1 LRRLSRRRSSRREAG
16 AFVLEGPNLVE
27 EALDAGADLRV
38 VYAPVGTD
46 HPVLD
51 RAAAAGVPV
60 RRLAP
65 GVLERVADAATPQ
78 PVLALAGLVDV
89 ALEEVDADL
98 VVVVVDLRDPG
109 NAGTILRSARA
120 AGAGAVVVCGDS
132 VDLHGPKAARAS
144 AGALFHIPVVEGG
157 DPIEV
162 LGRLGAVGLRR
173 LAAVATGGPAHD
185 AVDLTGPVALVLGN
199 ESAGLA
205 PEVVA
210 ACDAPVTIPMA
221 AGTESLNVAVTAA
234 VLCFEAA
241 RQRRVAAGG

>member
-1 LRRLSRRRSSRREAG
+1 M
-16 AFVLEGPNLVE
+16 E

-46 HPVLD
+46 HPVLH
-51 RAAAAGVPV
+51 RAEAAGVPV
-60 RRLAP
+60 RRLAT

-78 PVLALAGLVDV
+78 PVLAVAGLVDV
-89 ALEEVDADL
+89 PIEAVDADL
-98 VVVVVDLRDPG
+98 VVVAVDLRDPG

-120 AGAGAVVVCGDS
+120 AGAGAVVLCGDS

-144 AGALFHIPVVEGG
+144 AGALFRIPVVEAG
-157 DPIEV
+157 DPLDV
-162 LGRLGAVGLRR
+162 LDRLGARGLRR
-173 LAAVATGGPAHD
+173 LAAVARGGPAHD

-205 PEVVA
+205 DEVLA
-210 ACDAPVTIPMA
+210 ACDATVTIPMA
-221 AGTESLNVAVTAA
+221 AGTESLNVAVSAA

-241 RQRRVAAGG
+241 RQRRAAPGA